1 VPRRKVGEIMRDTIV
16 HERTAILTHRRQHA
30 AGIDEQVRL
39 GRLSDD
45 EGTLCKRCVAAF
57 ADDLAIGLHVAGTD
71 PDGVRQAM
79 RGVIRAHV
87 KQQTEGRADD

>member
-1 VPRRKVGEIMRDTIV
+1 MVRRTFDTVRAETIV
-16 HERTAILTHRRQHA
+16 IERSAVLTHRRQHA

-39 GRLSDD
+39 GRMSED

-71 PDGVRQAM
+71 PDGVRVAM

-87 KQQTEGRADD
+87 KQQTEGSNS